1 MANDVSKDDL
11 NVFKQALYIDN
22 DLDDQMIADYLK
34 NAKEYVQNAVSPTA
48 DLSSYSQYKYAVQ
61 MLAQFW
67 YQNRAVDMNKTPYQ
81 VVSMIQQLRG
91 LV

>member
-1 MANDVSKDDL
+1 MKFDVEQWEVD
-11 NVFKQALYIDN
+11 NFKQALY
-22 DLDDQMIADYLK
+22 LDGEEEDQLIKDYLK
-34 NAKEYVQNAVSPTA
+34 NAKAYVQNAVSPTE
-48 DLSSYSQYKYAVQ
+48 DLTKYDQYTFAVQ

-67 YQNRAVDMNKTPYQ
+67 YQNRGIDMAKTPYQ